1 MYSLNFGAMERILK
15 TASSVIRQI
24 DSFVDEIENG
34 MLLFRESVNNYV
46 DGKIPDFEKRLQL
59 VEDKESAADT
69 LQRSIEN
76 DFLVHSLLPQ
86 LASDVLH
93 LLDKTDDILDKA
105 KYVLQQFSVELPQM
119 PDTIKADF
127 KSLNSVSNEASSEA
141 IAAVRVFFTQP
152 ELAKEHINKIYF
164 YERES
169 DRAANDLRRIIFQ
182 STPDIDLAQKEQLR
196 YFTRHVEQISD
207 AAEDVGDI
215 LSLLIL
221 KVML

>member
-1 MYSLNFGAMERILK
+1 MERILK

-182 STPDIDLAQKEQLR
+182 STPDIDLAHKEQLR

-207 AAEDVGDI
+207 AAEDVADI

>member
-1 MYSLNFGAMERILK
+1 MERILK
-15 TASSVIRQI
+15 TANAVIRQI
-24 DSFVDEIENG
+24 DSFVDEVENG
-34 MLLFRESVNNYV
+34 MLLFRESVNNYA
-46 DGKIPDFEKRLQL
+46 DGKIPEFEKRLQL

-105 KYVLQQFSVELPQM
+105 KYVLQQFSVELPQI
-119 PDTIKADF
+119 PDSIKADF

-152 ELAKEHINKIYF
+152 ESAKEHINKIYF

-169 DRAANDLRRIIFQ
+169 DRAANDLRRVIFQ

>member
-1 MYSLNFGAMERILK
+1 MK

-182 STPDIDLAQKEQLR
+182 STPDIDLAHKEQLR

-207 AAEDVGDI
+207 AAEDVADI

>member
-1 MYSLNFGAMERILK
+1 MERILK
-15 TASSVIRQI
+15 TANAVIRQI
-24 DSFVDEIENG
+24 DSFVDEVENG
-34 MLLFRESVNNYV
+34 MLLFRESVNNYA
-46 DGKIPDFEKRLQL
+46 DGKIPEFEKRLQL

-127 KSLNSVSNEASSEA
+127 KSLNSVSNEAAAEA

-169 DRAANDLRRIIFQ
+169 DRAANDLRRVIFQ

>member
-1 MYSLNFGAMERILK
+1 MERILK
-15 TASSVIRQI
+15 TANAVIRQI
-24 DSFVDEIENG
+24 DSFVDEVENG
-34 MLLFRESVNNYV
+34 MLLFRESVNNYA
-46 DGKIPDFEKRLQL
+46 DGKIPEFEKRLQL

-127 KSLNSVSNEASSEA
+127 KSLNSVSNEAAAEA
-141 IAAVRVFFTQP
+141 ISAIRVFFTQP

-169 DRAANDLRRIIFQ
+169 DRAANDLRRVIFQ

>member
-1 MYSLNFGAMERILK
+1 MERILK
-15 TASSVIRQI
+15 TANAVIRQI
-24 DSFVDEIENG
+24 DSFVDEVENG
-34 MLLFRESVNNYV
+34 MLLFRESVNNYA
-46 DGKIPDFEKRLQL
+46 DGKIPEFEKRLQL
-59 VEDKESAADT
+59 VEAKESDADT
-69 LQRSIEN
+69 LQRGIEN

-105 KYVLQQFSVELPQM
+105 KYVLQQFSVELPQI
-119 PDTIKADF
+119 PDSIKADF

-152 ELAKEHINKIYF
+152 ESAKEHINKIYF

-169 DRAANDLRRIIFQ
+169 DRAANDLRRVIFQ

>member
-1 MYSLNFGAMERILK
+1 MERILK
-15 TASSVIRQI
+15 TASAAIRQI
-24 DSFVDEIENG
+24 DNFIDEIENG
-34 MLLFRESVNNYV
+34 MLLFRESVNNYA
-46 DGKIPDFEKRLQL
+46 DGKIPEFEKRLQL

-127 KSLNSVSNEASSEA
+127 KSLNSVSNEAAAEA

-169 DRAANDLRRIIFQ
+169 DRAANDLRRVIFQ

>member
-1 MYSLNFGAMERILK
+1 MERILK
-15 TASSVIRQI
+15 TASAAIRQI
-24 DSFVDEIENG
+24 DNFIDEIENG
-34 MLLFRESVNNYV
+34 MLLFRESVNNYA
-46 DGKIPDFEKRLQL
+46 DGKIPEFEKRLQL

-127 KSLNSVSNEASSEA
+127 KSLNSVSNEAAVEA

-169 DRAANDLRRIIFQ
+169 DRAANDLRRVIFQ

>member
-1 MYSLNFGAMERILK
+1 MERILK

-34 MLLFRESVNNYV
+34 MLLFRESVNNYA
-46 DGKIPDFEKRLQL
+46 DGKIPEFEKRLQL

>member
-1 MYSLNFGAMERILK
+1 MERILK
-15 TASSVIRQI
+15 TANAVIRQI
-24 DSFVDEIENG
+24 DSFVDEVENG
-34 MLLFRESVNNYV
+34 MLLFRESVNNYA
-46 DGKIPDFEKRLQL
+46 DGKIPEFEKRLQL
-59 VEDKESAADT
+59 VEDKESVADT

-127 KSLNSVSNEASSEA
+127 KSLNSVSNEAAAEA

-169 DRAANDLRRIIFQ
+169 DRAANDLRRVIFQ

>member
-1 MYSLNFGAMERILK
+1 MK
-15 TASSVIRQI
+15 TANAVIRQI
-24 DSFVDEIENG
+24 DSFVDEVENG
-34 MLLFRESVNNYV
+34 MLLFRESVNNYA
-46 DGKIPDFEKRLQL
+46 DGKIPEFEKRLQL

-127 KSLNSVSNEASSEA
+127 KSLNSVSNEAAAEA

-169 DRAANDLRRIIFQ
+169 DRAANDLRRVIFQ

>member
-1 MYSLNFGAMERILK
+1 MERILK
-15 TASSVIRQI
+15 TANAVIRQI
-24 DSFVDEIENG
+24 DSFVDEVENG
-34 MLLFRESVNNYV
+34 LLLFRESVNNYV
-46 DGKIPDFEKRLQL
+46 EGKIPEFEKRLQL

-127 KSLNSVSNEASSEA
+127 KSLNSVSNEAAAEA

-169 DRAANDLRRIIFQ
+169 DRAANDLRRVIFQ

>member
-1 MYSLNFGAMERILK
+1 MK

-34 MLLFRESVNNYV
+34 MLLFRESVNNYA
-46 DGKIPDFEKRLQL
+46 DGKIPEFEKRLQL

-127 KSLNSVSNEASSEA
+127 KSLNSVSNEAAAEA
-141 IAAVRVFFTQP
+141 VAAVRVFFTQP

-182 STPDIDLAQKEQLR
+182 STPDIDLAHKEQLR

-207 AAEDVGDI
+207 AAEDVADI

>member
-1 MYSLNFGAMERILK
+1 MERILK
-15 TASSVIRQI
+15 TANAVIRQI
-24 DSFVDEIENG
+24 DSFVDEVENG
-34 MLLFRESVNNYV
+34 MLLFRESVNNYA
-46 DGKIPDFEKRLQL
+46 DGKIPEFEKRLQL
-59 VEDKESAADT
+59 VENKESAADT

-93 LLDKTDDILDKA
+93 LLDKTDDMLDKA
-105 KYVLQQFSVELPQM
+105 KYVLQQFSVELPQI
-119 PDTIKADF
+119 PDSIKADF

-152 ELAKEHINKIYF
+152 ESAKEHINKIYF

-169 DRAANDLRRIIFQ
+169 DRAANDLRRVIFQ

>member
-1 MYSLNFGAMERILK
+1 MK

-24 DSFVDEIENG
+24 DSFVDETENG

-46 DGKIPDFEKRLQL
+46 DGKIPEFEKRLQL
-59 VEDKESAADT
+59 VEDKESDADT
-69 LQRSIEN
+69 LQRGIEN

-93 LLDKTDDILDKA
+93 LLDKTDDMLDKA
-105 KYVLQQFSVELPQM
+105 KYVLQQFSVELPQI
-119 PDTIKADF
+119 PDSIKADF

-152 ELAKEHINKIYF
+152 ESAKEHINKIYF

-169 DRAANDLRRIIFQ
+169 DRAANDLRRVIFQ

>member
-1 MYSLNFGAMERILK
+1 MERILK
-15 TASSVIRQI
+15 TANAVIRQI
-24 DSFVDEIENG
+24 DSFVDEVENG
-34 MLLFRESVNNYV
+34 MLLFRESVNNYA
-46 DGKIPDFEKRLQL
+46 DGKIPEFEKRLQL

-127 KSLNSVSNEASSEA
+127 KSLNSVSNEAAAEA

-169 DRAANDLRRIIFQ
+169 DRAANDLRRVIFQ

-221 KVML
+221 KVTL

>member
-1 MYSLNFGAMERILK
+1 MK
-15 TASSVIRQI
+15 TASAVIRQI
-24 DSFVDEIENG
+24 DNFIDEIENG
-34 MLLFRESVNNYV
+34 MLLFRESVNNYA
-46 DGKIPDFEKRLQL
+46 DSKIPEFEKRLQL

-127 KSLNSVSNEASSEA
+127 KSLNSVSNEAAAEA
-141 IAAVRVFFTQP
+141 VAAVRVFFTQP

-182 STPDIDLAQKEQLR
+182 STPDIDLAHKEQLR

-207 AAEDVGDI
+207 AAEDVADI

>member
-1 MYSLNFGAMERILK
+1 MERILK
-15 TASSVIRQI
+15 TASAVIRQI
-24 DSFVDEIENG
+24 DNFIDEIENG
-34 MLLFRESVNNYV
+34 MLLFRESVNNYA
-46 DGKIPDFEKRLQL
+46 DSKIPEFEKRLQL

-127 KSLNSVSNEASSEA
+127 KSLNSVSNEAAAEA
-141 IAAVRVFFTQP
+141 VAAVRVFFTQP

-182 STPDIDLAQKEQLR
+182 STPDIDLAHKEQLR

-207 AAEDVGDI
+207 AAEDVADI

>member
-1 MYSLNFGAMERILK
+1 MERILK
-15 TASSVIRQI
+15 TASAVIRQI
-24 DSFVDEIENG
+24 DSFVDEVENG
-34 MLLFRESVNNYV
+34 LLLFRESVNNYA

-127 KSLNSVSNEASSEA
+127 KSLNSVSNEAAAEA
-141 IAAVRVFFTQP
+141 VAAVRVFFTQP

-182 STPDIDLAQKEQLR
+182 STPDIDLAHKEQLR

>member
-1 MYSLNFGAMERILK
+1 MERILK
-15 TASSVIRQI
+15 TASAVIRQI
-24 DSFVDEIENG
+24 DNFIDEIENG
-34 MLLFRESVNNYV
+34 MLLFRESVNNYA
-46 DGKIPDFEKRLQL
+46 DGKIPEFEKRLQL

-127 KSLNSVSNEASSEA
+127 KSLNSVSNEAAAEA
-141 IAAVRVFFTQP
+141 VAAVRVFFTQP

-182 STPDIDLAQKEQLR
+182 STPDIDLAHKEQLR

-207 AAEDVGDI
+207 AAEDVADI

>member
-1 MYSLNFGAMERILK
+1 MERILK
-15 TASSVIRQI
+15 TANAVIRQI
-24 DSFVDEIENG
+24 DSFVDEVENG
-34 MLLFRESVNNYV
+34 MLLFRESVNNYA
-46 DGKIPDFEKRLQL
+46 DGKIPEFEKRLQL

-105 KYVLQQFSVELPQM
+105 KYVLQQFSVELPQL

-127 KSLNSVSNEASSEA
+127 KSLNSVSNEAAAEA

-169 DRAANDLRRIIFQ
+169 DRAANDLRRVIFQ